1 MNAVRFGGT
10 GNNGKKPYKKNNKDK
25 KSDSTPETKSQH
37 TDKKEKKEHRTNS
50 IYQQI
55 LTLLRTPDKN
65 GDRQLTLKEV
75 DDFAYFL
82 QHSAKNT
89 LNKAAGEEY
98 DANMKAMLQ
107 NNKKKD
113 DDQEEGEENDSKPHR
128 PSGRHE

>member
-25 KSDSTPETKSQH
+25 KSDPTPETKSQH
-37 TDKKEKKEHRTNS
+37 KEKKEHRTNS

-107 NNKKKD
+107 NNKKD
-113 DDQEEGEENDSKPHR
+113 DTNGDQVEGGEDNSESHR